1 MKVQTKAGCLYQL
14 LVPALVVMH
23 YAQWNEL
30 VWWFRDPLEE
40 SGRTLRMRERQKGRP
55 MRDMKRLLRNALVVC
70 LFPAVSGI
78 GTSAQTPKAMTIQ
91 ATAMGTSTQMG
102 RLYQVNIYIQQY
114 STPEE
119 RQLLIKAF
127 KTKGQDGLIDVLQ
140 DLKPKGRVRFAS
152 GGVGNDVK
160 YIMELPPEKGARRL
174 RLVTDRNLAFGELY
188 HGTRSREHSVGA
200 IELVLT
206 PDGKGSGTVLPAC
219 RITVDKK
226 KQQVEIETY
235 QNPWKLSNFIISN
248 D

>member
-1 MKVQTKAGCLYQL
+1 MATT
-14 LVPALVVMH
+14 
-23 YAQWNEL
+23 E
-30 VWWFRDPLEE
+30 
-40 SGRTLRMRERQKGRP
+40 KGTV
-55 MRDMKRLLRNALVVC
+55 MRDMKSLLHDAFVAC
-70 LFPAVSGI
+70 LFPALVSI
-78 GTSAQTPKAMTIQ
+78 GLSAQPQKSMTIQ
-91 ATAMGTSTQMG
+91 ATVMGTSTQMG
-102 RLYQVNIYIQQY
+102 QMYHVNIYIQHY
-114 STPEE
+114 STLEE
-119 RQLLIKAF
+119 RDLLIKAF

-160 YIMELPPEKGARRL
+160 YIMELPSEKGERRL

-219 RITVDKK
+219 RLTVDKK